1 MTTGVSVRALA
12 SPGFALALAVL
23 VLNDH
28 VLKTAYPGWITGKL
42 SDAAGLVVAPLLLG
56 VLLTAWRVPRPML
69 VAIAVVGLGF
79 TLTKATAAGAATA
92 SAIWSLTGV
101 PTLIRADV
109 TDLLALPALYGA
121 WLLHAQVS
129 ERTLGDWR
137 SRVARTIGVGLVPVT
152 AVATAATSC
161 DDSSIRLS
169 YLTVVQGDFAGP
181 PHRPEMRI
189 LFSWNKYL
197 DSAGTAGV
205 VSRYD
210 ESRRTSSNDDSSAG
224 HRRCDDAGTCWRVG
238 AYDSLQ
244 VQVSDDEGQTWRT
257 EYTLPQA
264 EADRALAGVENGC
277 GDEGPEAHLR
287 DLAVLGSGDGA
298 VIAVAAD
305 AAGLLVRSP
314 AAGWHLLTMDDLE
327 GLPDPP
333 QPTPYEGLISPVPAR
348 PSEDESPTA
357 PCEDPVT
364 VPVTPNPQN
373 GPPTTYVRCS

>member
-12 SPGFALALAVL
+12 SPGFALALVVL

-28 VLKTAYPGWITGKL
+28 VLKTAYPGWVTGKL
-42 SDAAGLVVAPLLLG
+42 SDVAGLVFAPVLLG
-56 VLLTAWRVPRPML
+56 VLLTAWRVPRPMP
-69 VAIAVVGLGF
+69 VALGLVGLGF
-79 TLTKATAAGAATA
+79 TFAKTTATGAAVA

-121 WLLHAQVS
+121 WLIHGQVS
-129 ERTLGDWR
+129 ERARGDWR
-137 SRVARTIGVGLVPVT
+137 SSVARTIGVAMVPVT

-161 DDSSIRLS
+161 DDSSIRLTD
-169 YLTVVQGDFAGP
+169 LTVAQGDFAGP
-181 PHRPEMRI
+181 PHQSEMRI

-197 DSAGTAGV
+197 DSAGNAAV

-210 ESRRTSSNDDSSAG
+210 ESRRTYPNDDPSAG

-238 AYDSLQ
+238 ADDSLQ

-257 EYTLPQA
+257 EYTLP
-264 EADRALAGVENGC
+264 ETEVDRALAGVENGC

-314 AAGWHLLTMDDLE
+314 EAGWHLLTMADLE
-327 GLPDPP
+327 DLPDPP
-333 QPTPYEGLISPVPAR
+333 QPTPHEGFISPVPAR
-348 PSEDESPTA
+348 PSEDESTTA

-364 VPVTPNPQN
+364 VSVTPNPQN